1 MIKLK
6 ALMAKRYCEGKQ
18 ISEEHEDR
26 EVYDCEYLV
35 VSPKQRKH
43 LKSLTTCV
51 SFQGS
56 DDQ

>member
-26 EVYDCEYLV
+26 EVYDFESLV

-43 LKSLTTCV
+43 YKSLITCV
-51 SFQGS
+51 SF
-56 DDQ
+56 